1 MEQSLAIVVADVDA
15 LVVEY
20 VSDLLERHG
29 FSVRIAPPVHAAV
42 GDWIRRYGADLCLVD
57 IVLRDSSGVSEI
69 AWLHREFPM
78 TKIVVRTADTSPETM
93 RAALDA
99 GASGYVHKSRGPI
112 VLVEAIRRV
121 VDGEVVVEG
130 SFARPAASS
139 PEQDRD
145 YLHLIGLLTP
155 RQYECLELLAE
166 GKGTMA
172 IAEQLGVSVM
182 TVRSHVQALLGKLGV
197 RSRLE
202 AASLVAKHHAA
213 VAARDTRPLTVLE
226 GGLAAR

>member
-1 MEQSLAIVVADVDA
+1 MEQSLAIVIADIDV
-15 LVVEY
+15 LTVEY

-29 FSVRIAPPVHAAV
+29 FRVRIAPPVNAAV
-42 GDWIRRYGADLCLVD
+42 GDWILRYGADLCLVD
-57 IVLRDSSGVSEI
+57 IALRDGADVAGI
-69 AWLHREFPM
+69 AWLHREYPS

-99 GASGYVHKSRGPI
+99 GASGYVHKSRGPV

-130 SFARPAASS
+130 SFARPATPDPGAHEDFLRLVGS
-139 PEQDRD
+139 
-145 YLHLIGLLTP
+145 LTP

-166 GKGTMA
+166 GKSTVA
-172 IAEQLGVSVM
+172 IADHLGVSVM
-182 TVRSHVQALLGKLGV
+182 TVRSHVQAVLGKLGV

-202 AASLVAKHHAA
+202 AASLMAKRHTMT
-213 VAARDTRPLTVLE
+213 VRDARAHSIADGSLS
-226 GGLAAR
+226 A